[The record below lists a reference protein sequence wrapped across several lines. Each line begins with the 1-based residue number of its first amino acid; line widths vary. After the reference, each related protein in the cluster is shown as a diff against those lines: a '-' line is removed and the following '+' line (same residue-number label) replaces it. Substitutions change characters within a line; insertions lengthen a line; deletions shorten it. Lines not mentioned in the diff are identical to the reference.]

1 MSEYIDA
8 DFAVVCDEWQP
19 TVTSGEEQDHE

>member
-8 DFAVVCDEWQP
+8 DFAVVCDVWQP
-19 TVTSGEEQDHE
+19 TVTSGEEQENE

>member
-8 DFAVVCDEWQP
+8 DFVAVCDEWQP
-19 TVTSGEEQDHE
+19 TVTSGEEQDNE